1 MTNLKR
7 LGAAVVLT
15 LAMTLAA
22 YADCPPVPGIMEGP
36 PAPCSTAQI
45 APDESTPDNSTA
57 PGIMNGPPRS
67 EAPSV
72 ELPSLAE
79 IALNVLMLF

>member
-15 LAMTLAA
+15 FALTLAA
-22 YADCPPVPGIMEGP
+22 YAGCPVPGIMEGP
-36 PAPCSTAQI
+36 PCASATQTAPADSI
-45 APDESTPDNSTA
+45 PDGATA
-57 PGIMNGPPRS
+57 PGIMGGPPAVS

-72 ELPSLAE
+72 ELASLTE
-79 IALNVLMLF
+79 IALSVLMLF

>member
-1 MTNLKR
+1 MTNVKR

-15 LAMTLAA
+15 FALTLAA
-22 YADCPPVPGIMEGP
+22 YADCPVPGIMEGP
-36 PAPCSTAQI
+36 PSPCSAGQI
-45 APDESTPDNSTA
+45 TPDESTPDNSTA

-79 IALNVLMLF
+79 IALNALMLF

>member
-15 LAMTLAA
+15 FALTLAA
-22 YADCPPVPGIMEGP
+22 YADCPVPGIMEGP
-36 PAPCSTAQI
+36 PCASAAQTPP
-45 APDESTPDNSTA
+45 ADPVPDDPA
-57 PGIMNGPPRS
+57 ALGIMNGPPRS

>member
-7 LGAAVVLT
+7 LVAAAALLLALGLT
-15 LAMTLAA
+15 AF
-22 YADCPPVPGIMEGP
+22 ADCPPIPGQVEAP
-36 PAPCSTAQI
+36 PCVAAAQTTDDPI
-45 APDESTPDNSTA
+45 E
-57 PGIMNGPPRS
+57 PGIMNGPPVS

-79 IALNVLMLF
+79 IALDALLLF

>member
-7 LGAAVVLT
+7 LVAAAALLLVLGLT
-15 LAMTLAA
+15 AF
-22 YADCPPVPGIMEGP
+22 ADCLPPIPGQVEAP
-36 PAPCSTAQI
+36 PCAAATQMADDPI
-45 APDESTPDNSTA
+45 APEIINGA
-57 PGIMNGPPRS
+57 PVS

-79 IALNVLMLF
+79 IALNVLLLF

>member
-15 LAMTLAA
+15 LGLTFAA
-22 YADCPPVPGIMEGP
+22 YADCPVPGIINGP

-45 APDESTPDNSTA
+45 APNEPTSDNSTA
-57 PGIMNGPPRS
+57 PGQIEGPPVA

-72 ELPSLAE
+72 ELPTLAE
-79 IALNVLMLF
+79 IALNFLMMF

>member
-1 MTNLKR
+1 MMNLKR

-15 LAMTLAA
+15 LGLTLAT
-22 YADCPPVPGIMEGP
+22 YADCP
-36 PAPCSTAQI
+36 
-45 APDESTPDNSTA
+45 A
-57 PGIMNGPPRS
+57 PGIMNGPPCASVAQPPTDDSTRDDSTAPGIINGPPAVS
-67 EAPSV
+67 EVPSV

>member
-7 LGAAVVLT
+7 LGAAAVLT
-15 LAMTLAA
+15 LALTLTA
-22 YADCPPVPGIMEGP
+22 YADCLVPGIMEGP
-36 PAPCSTAQI
+36 PAPCSTAQM
-45 APDESTPDNSTA
+45 APNEPTPDNSTA
-57 PGIMNGPPRS
+57 PEIMNGPPSS

>member
-15 LAMTLAA
+15 LGLTLAA
-22 YADCPPVPGIMEGP
+22 YADCPV
-36 PAPCSTAQI
+36 
-45 APDESTPDNSTA
+45 
-57 PGIMNGPPRS
+57 PGIMNGPPCVSAAQPPPDDPNPDDPATFGIMNGPPHS

-79 IALNVLMLF
+79 IALNVLILF

>member
-15 LAMTLAA
+15 LALSLAA
-22 YADCPPVPGIMEGP
+22 YADCSAPGIINGP
-36 PAPCSTAQI
+36 PSPCSTAQI
-45 APDESTPDNSTA
+45 APDESMPDNSTA
-57 PGIMNGPPRS
+57 PGIINGPPLS

-79 IALNVLMLF
+79 IALNVLLLF